1 MADYKLMKGNEAIAE
16 AAIRCGCDAYFGYP
30 ITPQSE
36 VLETLALRKPW
47 EETGMVVL
55 QAESEVAAINMVY
68 GGAGCG
74 KKVMTSSSS
83 PGISLKQEG
92 ITYIAGAELP
102 CLIVNVARG
111 GPGLGTIQ
119 PAQSDYFQAT
129 KGGGH
134 GDYRLIV
141 LAPASVQEMYDF
153 VDLGFELAFKYRN
166 PAMILSDGAIG
177 QMMEKVSMG
186 ESKPRLTDEEI
197 EKRYGDWATTG
208 KKANRNRHI
217 ITSLELDSNKQEKFN
232 LKLQEK
238 YRKIEQNET
247 RYEKLNCDDADYI
260 LVAYGLSS
268 RICLKAIDLCRQK
281 GIKVGL
287 LRPITLFPFPSKPI
301 AELAKRVKGFLTVE
315 MSAGQ
320 MVEDVRLAVN
330 GANKVEYFG
339 HMGGIIPTP
348 NEVAQAIEE
357 KLIKG

>member
-1 MADYKLMKGNEAIAE
+1 MKELRLMKGNEAIAE
-16 AAIRCGCDAYFGYP
+16 AAIRAGADGYFGYP

-36 VLETLALRKPW
+36 VLEYLMAEKP
-47 EETGMVVL
+47 EERTGMVVL

-102 CLIVNVARG
+102 CLILNVVRG

-119 PAQSDYFQAT
+119 PAQSDYFQAV

-134 GDYRLIV
+134 GDYKLIV

-153 VDLGFELAFKYRN
+153 VDLSFELAFKYRN

-177 QMMEKVSMG
+177 QMMEKVEIG
-186 ESKPRLTDEEI
+186 EQKKRLTDQEV
-197 EKRYGDWATTG
+197 KQKYPWATTG
-208 KKANRNRHI
+208 KDANRERNI
-217 ITSLELDSNKQEKFN
+217 ITSLDLDPVKQEQFN
-232 LKLQEK
+232 HKLQSKYKEMEEK
-238 YRKIEQNET
+238 EVRFEEIQTE
-247 RYEKLNCDDADYI
+247 DAEF
-260 LVAYGLSS
+260 LFVAYGTSS
-268 RICLKAIDLCRQK
+268 RICEKSVQLARKK

-287 LRPITLFPFPSKPI
+287 LRPITLFPFPKKRLL
-301 AELAKRVKGFLTVE
+301 ELAGQVKGMISVE

-320 MVEDVRLAVN
+320 MVEDVKLAVEHKIPVIHY
-330 GANKVEYFG
+330 GR
-339 HMGGIIPTP
+339 MGGIIPSP
-348 NEVAQAIEE
+348 GEIVEVLEQ
-357 KLIKG
+357 KFL